1 MFIMSSNS
9 SSCSSRES
17 RGRKSCKVSSL
28 FKMLKTQKKN
38 PQVECTFCTLQ
49 LSKNGTRLLEHIKK
63 CLKCPEEVKI
73 KYGVTERKQRNIGLL
88 QTIHEKR
95 EEKVKEKPKSQSKEV
110 SAFMDKMTPEQKVK
124 ADELLSR
131 AIYSSQAPLAL
142 VENIQWQKLFK
153 FLRPA
158 YQIPTRHLVS
168 GPLLDSEHLRVKA
181 MVSENIA
188 GAHSVGL
195 MVDGWSNIRNE
206 AVLNFVVTTP
216 KPFLFKIMPT
226 GTAPHTAEYM
236 AKTLGAVIREIGPR
250 KVFGIVTDNAANMKA
265 AWALIEND
273 FDNNIFTYGCFA
285 HSLNL
290 IFTDLKN
297 LTSLKSFT
305 AEAVALTKAIR
316 QSHILSAW
324 VKEKQNELKIS
335 CSLKLPVP
343 TRWGSLVLCL
353 QSLLANKQIIKRMAT
368 NEEVEKSVSKHPS

>member
-28 FKMLKTQKKN
+28 FKMLKTQKKKT

-63 CLKCPEEVKI
+63 CLKCLEEVKI

-124 ADELLSR
+124 AD
-131 AIYSSQAPLAL
+131 AL

-181 MVSENIA
+181 MVSENI
-188 GAHSVGL
+188 
-195 MVDGWSNIRNE
+195 D
-206 AVLNFVVTTP
+206 
-216 KPFLFKIMPT
+216 
-226 GTAPHTAEYM
+226 
-236 AKTLGAVIREIGPR
+236 
-250 KVFGIVTDNAANMKA
+250 
-265 AWALIEND
+265 
-273 FDNNIFTYGCFA
+273 
-285 HSLNL
+285 
-290 IFTDLKN
+290 
-297 LTSLKSFT
+297 
-305 AEAVALTKAIR
+305 
-316 QSHILSAW
+316 
-324 VKEKQNELKIS
+324 
-335 CSLKLPVP
+335 
-343 TRWGSLVLCL
+343 
-353 QSLLANKQIIKRMAT
+353 
-368 NEEVEKSVSKHPS
+368 